1 MQDLLNQTYTLDD
14 RNGIAVVDGYG
25 VRIGVERGH
34 LLVTDGSGRHR
45 RQRRYPKV
53 GHGLQRLVIL
63 GHTGGITLDALRWCD
78 RVGIAVSQLDPNGEL
93 VTTTARAGLDDA
105 RLRRAQA
112 LAASMPLGHRL
123 AVDLIDGKLAGQAD
137 VANQELQSAAVA
149 DRIERLRNQLHD
161 TTTVDQVRDLE
172 AKAASV
178 YFKAWSNR
186 VAVTWAS
193 KDMPRIP
200 AHWLGFKSRRTP
212 LRMSSGAR
220 RAADPINA
228 LLNYLYA
235 LAEIECRLA
244 CLTVGLDPGLGVI
257 HADVRARDSLAL
269 DLIEPVR
276 PVVDRYVID
285 LLDGHAF
292 RRADFHEADDGHI
305 RILPPLT
312 HHLAGTLAT
321 WRSVVAPWA
330 EHLAHAFADA
340 SPYNVRKAT
349 SLTSATRRRV
359 AQDPAAPRRKNA
371 AQRSLS
377 TPRSEVGPP
386 AVCVDCGNPVTRQR
400 RYCAACWPN
409 RRTEALDNAT
419 HAAAAQVTDEHS
431 RARRGEAVARGK
443 NAARQAQLHALG
455 FQPDDW
461 RSIRDGLAHVS
472 LRQITDATGLSIGQ
486 ASRLKTGKST
496 AHPRHWPTLA
506 LLTK

>member
-200 AHWLGFKSRRTP
+200 AHWLGFKSRQCASQLP
-212 LRMSSGAR
+212 L
-220 RAADPINA
+220 
-228 LLNYLYA
+228 
-235 LAEIECRLA
+235 
-244 CLTVGLDPGLGVI
+244 
-257 HADVRARDSLAL
+257 
-269 DLIEPVR
+269 
-276 PVVDRYVID
+276 
-285 LLDGHAF
+285 
-292 RRADFHEADDGHI
+292 
-305 RILPPLT
+305 
-312 HHLAGTLAT
+312 
-321 WRSVVAPWA
+321 
-330 EHLAHAFADA
+330 
-340 SPYNVRKAT
+340 
-349 SLTSATRRRV
+349 
-359 AQDPAAPRRKNA
+359 
-371 AQRSLS
+371 
-377 TPRSEVGPP
+377 
-386 AVCVDCGNPVTRQR
+386 
-400 RYCAACWPN
+400 
-409 RRTEALDNAT
+409 
-419 HAAAAQVTDEHS
+419 
-431 RARRGEAVARGK
+431 RARRDRMPARLSH
-443 NAARQAQLHALG
+443 R
-455 FQPDDW
+455 
-461 RSIRDGLAHVS
+461 RS
-472 LRQITDATGLSIGQ
+472 
-486 ASRLKTGKST
+486 
-496 AHPRHWPTLA
+496 
-506 LLTK
+506 